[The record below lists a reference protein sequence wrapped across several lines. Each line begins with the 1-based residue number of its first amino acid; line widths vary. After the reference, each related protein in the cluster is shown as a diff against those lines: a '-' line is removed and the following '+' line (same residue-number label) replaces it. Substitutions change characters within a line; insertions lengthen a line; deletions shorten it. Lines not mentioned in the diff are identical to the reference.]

1 MKKKVL
7 AMALLV
13 SMTVGAQ
20 QKWTLKDCIDYAM
33 QNNLSMKKGLLKIQT
48 AAENRKQS
56 KAELL
61 PSLTA
66 STNQSV
72 GYEPWMDAG
81 EGVSVTK
88 SYYSG
93 TYGVNARWTLWDGNQ
108 NRNELKSD
116 KITEQQTQLD
126 YTELG
131 NTIQEQIAKLY
142 VQILY
147 TSEALEVNKE
157 SLEASKKNEE
167 RGRQM
172 LEVGSI
178 SKAELAQ
185 LTAQRAT
192 DEYNVVETET
202 NLMKY
207 KVQLKQ
213 LLELNSNNTFDIAIP
228 KTTDEQALAPIPDL
242 MSVYEQAMLV
252 RPEVKNAELE
262 VKQADL
268 QMKIARGGY
277 MPTVSLTAGVGT
289 STSSRNSNGW
299 GEQMKTNFDASAGVG
314 VSIPIFDNRQAKTAV
329 RKANIAREQALLEQ
343 QDTNE
348 TLYDTIEDYWLDAQ
362 NNQQKFRAAQVG
374 VESEQ
379 VSYNLLSE
387 QFELGLKNIIELI
400 NGKVSLLKAQQSK
413 LQAKYT
419 TILSIQLL
427 NFYKG
432 EQMTL

>member
-108 NRNELKSD
+108 NRNQLKSD

-213 LLELNSNNTFDIAIP
+213 LLELDSDKPFDVMIP
-228 KTTDEQALAPIPDL
+228 KANDEQALAPIPDL
-242 MSVYEQAMLV
+242 TSVYERALLV

-314 VSIPIFDNRQAKTAV
+314 VSIPIFDTRQAKTAV

-348 TLYDTIEDYWLDAQ
+348 TLHDTIEDYWLDAQ

-379 VSYNLLSE
+379 ASYNLLSE

>member
-1 MKKKVL
+1 MKKTVL
-7 AMALLV
+7 AMALLTSLCV
-13 SMTVGAQ
+13 CAQ
-20 QKWTLKDCIDYAM
+20 EKWTLKDCVDYAM
-33 QNNLSMKKGLLKIQT
+33 QNNLSMKMSQLRILSAT
-48 AAENRKQS
+48 EDRKQS

-81 EGVSVTK
+81 NGLSVTK

-93 TYGVNARWTLWDGNQ
+93 TYGLNVRWTVWNGNQ
-108 NRNELKSD
+108 NYNQLKYD
-116 KITEQQTQLD
+116 KITEQQTELD
-126 YTELG
+126 YAELG

-147 TSEALEVNKE
+147 TNEALDVSKE

-172 LEVGSI
+172 LEVGSM

-192 DEYNVVETET
+192 DEYNVVETQT
-202 NLMKY
+202 NLTKY
-207 KVQLKQ
+207 TVHLKQ
-213 LLELNSNNTFDIAIP
+213 LLELDSNKPFDVMMP
-228 KTTDEQALAPIPDL
+228 KADDEQALAPIPDL
-242 MSVYEQAMLV
+242 MSVYEQALLA

-262 VKQADL
+262 LKQADL
-268 QMKIARGGY
+268 LMKIARGNY
-277 MPTVSLTAGVGT
+277 MPTVTMTAGVGT
-289 STSSRNSNGW
+289 NTSSRNTRGW

-314 VSIPIFDNRQAKTAV
+314 VSIPIFDNRKAKTAV
-329 RKANIAREQALLEQ
+329 RNAYLAREQALLDQ
-343 QDTNE
+343 QDTKE

-379 VSYNLLSE
+379 VSYDLLSE
-387 QFELGLKNIIELI
+387 QFELGLKNVIELI
-400 NGKVSLLKAQQSK
+400 NGKVALLKAQQSK
-413 LQAKYT
+413 LQSKYQ

-427 NFYKG
+427 KFYKG

>member
-33 QNNLSMKKGLLKIQT
+33 QNNLSMKMGQLKILS
-48 AAENRKQS
+48 AAEDRKQS

-66 STNQSV
+66 TTNQSV

-81 EGVSVTK
+81 NGVSVSK

-93 TYGVNARWTLWDGNQ
+93 TYGVNARWTLWNGNQ
-108 NRNELKSD
+108 NRNQLKSD

-147 TSEALEVNKE
+147 TSEALDVSKE

-202 NLMKY
+202 NLTKY

-213 LLELNSNNTFDIAIP
+213 LLELDSDKPFDVMTP
-228 KTTDEQALAPIPDL
+228 KATDEQALAPIPEL

-289 STSSRNSNGW
+289 STSSRNSRGW

-314 VSIPIFDNRQAKTAV
+314 VSIPIFDNRQTKTAV

-343 QDTNE
+343 QDTHD
-348 TLYDTIEDYWLDAQ
+348 TLYDTIEDYWLDAK
-362 NNQQKFRAAQVG
+362 NNQQKFRTAQVG

-379 VSYNLLSE
+379 ESYNLLSE